1 MLRVV
6 LLKVQTELA
15 LLSQKKD
22 KLQAQQTLEQQ
33 KRTQRIEKLQSEKE
47 QLVLLKEY
55 LQNQVE
61 GEREAAARQNADGWV
76 MVNRHGDS

>member
-1 MLRVV
+1 M
-6 LLKVQTELA
+6 QTELA

-47 QLVLLKEY
+47 QLVLLKEF

-61 GEREAAARQNADGWV
+61 GERNSSRQNADGWV
-76 MVNRHGDS
+76 MVNRHGDSWHFMVLLG

>member
-1 MLRVV
+1 M
-6 LLKVQTELA
+6 QTELA

-22 KLQAQQTLEQQ
+22 KLQAQQSLEQQ

-47 QLVLLKEY
+47 QLVLLKEF

-61 GEREAAARQNADGWV
+61 GERNTSSRQDSEGWV

>member
-1 MLRVV
+1 M
-6 LLKVQTELA
+6 QTELA

-47 QLVLLKEY
+47 QLVLLKEF

-61 GEREAAARQNADGWV
+61 GERNTPRQNADGWV
-76 MVNRHGDS
+76 MVNRHGDSWRFIVLLG

>member
-1 MLRVV
+1 M
-6 LLKVQTELA
+6 A

-47 QLVLLKEY
+47 QLVLLKEF

-61 GEREAAARQNADGWV
+61 GERNTSRQNADGWV